1 MTYKNNKYEQ
11 MNLNQI
17 TIPSIDLEKA
27 VVFYKKLGLQLI
39 VDALPKYVR
48 FECPDGESTF
58 SIHKVEELP
67 KGNGITIYFEND
79 NLDALVK
86 QLKEKGIIFTS
97 EPEDKSWL
105 WREVHLQDPDGNAII
120 LYNAGDNR
128 KNPPWRIN

>member
-1 MTYKNNKYEQ
+1 

-48 FECPDGESTF
+48 FECPDGESTL

-67 KGNGITIYFEND
+67 KGNGITIYFEVN
-79 NLDALVK
+79 NLDTLVK

-105 WREVHLQDPDGNAII
+105 WREAHLQDLDGNAII
-120 LYNAGDNR
+120 LYHAGDNR

>member
-1 MTYKNNKYEQ
+1 

-27 VVFYKKLGLQLI
+27 VVFYKKLGLHLI
-39 VDALPKYVR
+39 VDALPRYVR
-48 FECPDGESTF
+48 FECPDGESTL
-58 SIHKVEELP
+58 SIHKVKELP
-67 KGNGITIYFEND
+67 KGNVITIYFEDD
-79 NLDALVK
+79 NLDELVK

-105 WREVHLQDPDGNAII
+105 WREAHLQDPDGNHII
-120 LYNAGDNR
+120 LFHAGENR

>member
-1 MTYKNNKYEQ
+1 

-27 VVFYKKLGLQLI
+27 VVFYKKLGLHLI
-39 VDALPKYVR
+39 VDALPRYVR
-48 FECPDGESTF
+48 FECPEGESTF

-67 KGNGITIYFEND
+67 KGDGISIYFEDN
-79 NLDALVK
+79 NLDELVNR
-86 QLKEKGIIFTS
+86 LKEKGIIFTS

-105 WREVHLQDPDGNAII
+105 WREAHLQDLDGNHII
-120 LYNAGDNR
+120 LFKTGTNR